1 MSEPVTFTIALKQHN
16 MDENNVTDSG
26 IVGSSQRYGVT
37 FIDDA
42 SFYKP
47 NYNRNDLD
55 TFAEFFREVFPTQE
69 TEYNLNLYGQE
80 GRYYEHKSG
89 DYRGAIQTLAD
100 ASFAGDLSDS
110 KSTSG

>member
-1 MSEPVTFTIALKQHN
+1 MTHQNAN
-16 MDENNVTDSG
+16 
-26 IVGSSQRYGVT
+26 GVT

-89 DYRGAIQTLAD
+89 DYRGAIQTRLQMPVLPETHPLYSEPPSAVFI
-100 ASFAGDLSDS
+100 SP
-110 KSTSG
+110 STESTKNSQKNKG